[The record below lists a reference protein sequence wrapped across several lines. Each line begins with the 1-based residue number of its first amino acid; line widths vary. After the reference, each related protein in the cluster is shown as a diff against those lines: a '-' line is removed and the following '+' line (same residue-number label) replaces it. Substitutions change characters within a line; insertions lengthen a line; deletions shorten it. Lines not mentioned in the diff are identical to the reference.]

1 MVVGVFMRR
10 ILWLACWGCIS
21 VMVRG
26 IENVPQGSLLWLQG
40 YDLNPPTLGFRVD
53 GQLRVESADE
63 PQTVGVHLS
72 SGKLTN
78 STTGVILVNHGPGGL
93 RFIEGDL
100 ENHGRMTLNAVLLY
114 TKNRSE
120 FVQRGEVQL
129 GAYSGIALTG
139 RAAVLRQVAGEIRF
153 TDRTS
158 RLEFYSDSE
167 FRYEGGMVLG
177 EPLIAASHARLVSP
191 IEGALSLRF
200 GGLGSTLE
208 GHLTTNLVVR
218 LIADYRLGAASLR
231 LTNVQS
237 LEGLVELFASR
248 GVVSPGASLALPS
261 SGFTNTPHG
270 ILRILQGSDPVEV
283 LGDLANEGSMDVQS
297 PLRMRAQ
304 TTAFTNRGS
313 ILIGSGGSLDCETT
327 LVQSSG
333 LLTVL
338 TGGELVARGG
348 LTLLGGSFQSAGS
361 VFGTV
366 SNQSVA
372 TVFQDL
378 RTRVLGDWIQG
389 DEGTLRLMVQES
401 TTEPEIAA
409 LEVTGSFEAH
419 GTLDVRTVPGAF
431 LTAGDSLSLVR
442 AQRINGWFDRLLLPR
457 LGSGLTWAVIP
468 SENEVR
474 LVVRAGTPPLALEL
488 VRTLRG
494 VRLQLT
500 GPVTTGFQAVIRSG
514 DSNGTWTTFH
524 QVFPFAG
531 LTSVPISPSNVPDT
545 EGLRLFQAELIPVDS
560 DSSP

>member
-1 MVVGVFMRR
+1 
-10 ILWLACWGCIS
+10 
-21 VMVRG
+21 MVRG
-26 IENVPQGSLLWLQG
+26 IDNVPQGSLLWLQG
-40 YDLNPPTLGFRVD
+40 YDFNLPTPGFRVD

-78 STTGVILVNHGPGGL
+78 SSTGVILVNHGPGGI

-100 ENHGRMTLNAVLLY
+100 ENDGRMTLNALLLY

-120 FVQRGEVQL
+120 FVQRGDVQL

-153 TDRTS
+153 TDITS
-158 RLEFYSDSE
+158 RLEFYSNSE
-167 FRYEGGMVLG
+167 FHYEGGNVLG
-177 EPLIAASHARLVSP
+177 EPLVVASHARVISP
-191 IEGALSLRF
+191 IQGTLSLRF

-208 GHLTTNLVVR
+208 GHLATNLVVR

-231 LTNVQS
+231 LTNAPS
-237 LEGLVELFASR
+237 LDGLLVLYASP
-248 GVVSPGASLALPS
+248 GVVSPGASLVLPT
-261 SGFTNTPHG
+261 SGFTNTRQG

-297 PLRMRAQ
+297 PVRMREQ
-304 TTAFTNRGS
+304 TSAFTNRGS
-313 ILIGSGGSLDCETT
+313 ILIGSGSSLDCETT

-348 LTLLGGSFQSAGS
+348 FTLLGGSFQSAGS
-361 VFGTV
+361 VIGTV

-378 RTRVLGDWIQG
+378 RTRVQGDWIQG
-389 DEGTLRLMVQES
+389 DEGTLRLMVHES

-409 LEVTGSFEAH
+409 LEVTGSFQAH
-419 GTLDVRTVPGAF
+419 GTLDVRTLPGSILA
-431 LTAGDSLSLVR
+431 AGDSLSLVR
-442 AQRINGWFDRLLLPR
+442 AHRINGWFDRLLLPR

-474 LVVRAGTPPLALEL
+474 LAVRAGTPPLALEL

-500 GPVTTGFQAVIRSG
+500 GPATTGFQAMIRSG
-514 DSNGTWTTFH
+514 DSKGNWTTFH

-531 LTSVPISPSNVPDT
+531 LASVPISPSDVPNT
-545 EGLRLFQAELIPVDS
+545 ERLLLFQAELIPVDS